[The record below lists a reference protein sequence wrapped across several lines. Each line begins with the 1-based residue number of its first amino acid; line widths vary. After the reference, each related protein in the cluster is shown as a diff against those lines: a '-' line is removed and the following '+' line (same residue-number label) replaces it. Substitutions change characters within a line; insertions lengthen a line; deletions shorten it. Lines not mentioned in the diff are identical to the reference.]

1 MKSTLFGPHPVEGE
15 DWAQIREDKVR
26 PWYWVHK
33 DGRVWRK
40 PIQVDRSHCV
50 YTEPA
55 KLMQSTVQ
63 SYGYPQ
69 IGLRTKQGVES
80 DQRAFMVHRLV
91 MLYHGPEKPFDEAVV
106 NHIDGDKTNYSLDN
120 LEWVTHQENLLHGAL
135 QKTVDRLGEKPTM
148 QKVKKWLHHFD

>member
-15 DWAQIREDKVR
+15 DWKMIDEHAVH
-26 PWYWVHK
+26 PWYWIHR
-33 DGRVWRK
+33 DGRIWRK
-40 PIQVDRSHCV
+40 PIQTYARGS

-55 KLMQSTVQ
+55 QLMKVTPQ

-69 IGLRTKQGVES
+69 VNLRTTEQHDS
-80 DQRAFMVHRLV
+80 DQRGFMVHRLV
-91 MLYHGPEKPFDEAVV
+91 MLYHGPEKPFEEAVV

-120 LEWVTHQENLLHGAL
+120 LEWVTQQENLLHGAL